1 MKAIIIDDNKN
12 ARIALRSDLEDYCS
26 LVELLGEAEGVQSGI
41 ELAKGV
47 KPDLVFLD
55 IRMGDGTG
63 FDFIAHFNQEELPFH
78 IVFTTA
84 YDEYA
89 IKAFKYSA
97 IDYLLKP
104 IDSDSLIQAVS
115 KVEKLL
121 TKAKQEQI
129 TYLIEQFNKP
139 EKRTKLTLADNEKIH
154 IVEIDQI
161 ISCES
166 FKNYTTFYLEDNREI
181 IVSKPIK
188 MYDELLAENH
198 FLRVHHSHLVNLN
211 QIKEVVKVDGPYLK
225 MKNGKSIPVSTRKKE
240 DLFSKMKELW

>member
-12 ARIALRSDLEDYCS
+12 ARIALLSDLEDYCPN
-26 LVELLGEAEGVQSGI
+26 VAVLGQADGVQSGI
-41 ELAKGV
+41 ELTKSTN
-47 KPDLVFLD
+47 PDLVFLD

-63 FDFIAHFNQEELPFH
+63 FDFITHFNQEELPFH
-78 IVFTTA
+78 VIFTTA

-104 IDSDSLIQAVS
+104 IDSDSLTQAVS

-121 TKAKQEQI
+121 IKAKKEQI
-129 TYLIEQFNKP
+129 QYLIEQFNKP
-139 EKRTKLTLADNEKIH
+139 EKRTKITLADNEKIH
-154 IVEIDQI
+154 IIEISEI
-161 ISCES
+161 VSCES
-166 FKNYTTFYLEDNREI
+166 FKNYTTFYLTDDREI

-188 MYDELLAENH
+188 TYEELLHDND

-225 MKNGKSIPVSTRKKE
+225 MKNGKSIPVSTRKKD
-240 DLFSKMKELW
+240 DLFTKMKEIW